1 MSRWLLVLALLLVW
15 LLPAV
20 AVAPPGTI
28 AVRDPALPDRS
39 LGKQPHYTGKPLY
52 CLLVFGPEGRDRVW
66 LVRDGDT
73 LYADKNGNGDLTD
86 PGEKIVARKD
96 GDSRTFSVGTVRVGK
111 LEHRNVTVRASRL
124 SEWGEEYTSHPVSK
138 AALAKDRDIDLMNV
152 SAEVQV
158 PGLRGAGDEG
168 RLMVGAR
175 FDANGPLLF
184 ADTPAAAPVVHLG
197 GPLRLTSEVA
207 PVRLARNVMHDLMLE
222 IGTPGVG
229 PGTFATV
236 GYEELVPKEA
246 FVVVEAEFPPHEAGK
261 APVRQKY
268 ELKERC

>member
-1 MSRWLLVLALLLVW
+1 MSRHLLALALLLVW
-15 LLPAV
+15 HLPAF
-20 AVAPPGTI
+20 AVAPPRTI
-28 AVRDPALPDRS
+28 AAREHALPDRS
-39 LGKQPHYTGKPLY
+39 LGKQPRYTGKPLY

-96 GDSRTFSVGTVRVGK
+96 GDTRTFSIGTVRVGK
-111 LEHRNVTVRASRL
+111 LEHRNVTVRTSKL
-124 SEWGEEYTSHPVSK
+124 SAWGEEYTSHPVSK
-138 AALAKDRDIDLMNV
+138 AALAKDRDVDLMNV

-175 FDANGPLLF
+175 FDVNGPLLF
-184 ADTPAAAPVVHLG
+184 ADTPASAPVVHFG
-197 GPLRLTSEVA
+197 GPLHLTSEA
-207 PVRLARNVMHDLMLE
+207 AQVRLARNVVHDLMLGF
-222 IGTPGVG
+222 GTPGVG
-229 PGTFATV
+229 PGTFAGV

-246 FVVVEAEFPPHEAGK
+246 FVVVEAEFSPREAGNP
-261 APVRQKY
+261 PVRQKY
-268 ELKERC
+268 DLKSRC